1 MTALGIVAFV
11 VALLLSVML
20 HEFGHFATA
29 KHYGMKATKFFV
41 GFGPTL
47 WSRTKGE
54 TEYGVKAIPAGG
66 FVKIIGMTPLEEV
79 DPGDEERAFYK
90 QPAGRRAVVLAAGS
104 AMHFLI
110 AIVLI
115 LGVVLTVGMA
125 VAGPAVI
132 NTVSTCAPTDDPRAA
147 CAPGAPPGPARV
159 ADLQAGDR
167 IVSIDGQPVANWDQA
182 SQLIRGHGAG
192 KATVVVERDGK
203 TLTLYPNLV
212 AVQRG
217 PIDNPT
223 GEPKSAVGAMGVVGA
238 STAAFEHPG
247 FIAGVGDSAK
257 MFGQLFTGTFEALGK
272 LPASMGAIFRSS
284 QDGGRDPNG
293 AVGVVGAA
301 DVSGRLLS
309 SEQPFSQRVAAF
321 LLLIAG
327 INVFVGIFNL
337 LPLLPLDGGHLAVLG
352 YEQGRDRVRRWR
364 GYRGPVQRVDM
375 NKLMPAAI
383 AVIAVFVV
391 MSVLLMSADILN
403 PIRFNP

>member
-90 QPAGRRAVVLAAGS
+90 QPARRRAVVLAAGS

-115 LGVVLTVGMA
+115 LGVVLAIGVVGRT
-125 VAGPAVI
+125 PPVI
-132 NTVSTCAPTDDPRAA
+132 TAPTCAPTDNPTVA
-147 CAPGAPPGPARV
+147 CAPGAPPGPAAV
-159 ADLQAGDR
+159 AGSQGGRPHRLHRRAASDDVAAGR
-167 IVSIDGQPVANWDQA
+167 SRSSAGMARARPRSSSSGTA
-182 SQLIRGHGAG
+182 SRSPS
-192 KATVVVERDGK
+192 TPTSCPSSVR
-203 TLTLYPNLV
+203 
-212 AVQRG
+212 
-217 PIDNPT
+217 PIDDPN
-223 GEPKSAVGAMGVVGA
+223 GPKTTVGAMGVGA
-238 STAAFEHPG
+238 GIAAIERPG

-272 LPASMGAIFRSS
+272 LPASMAAIFKSS

-309 SEQPFSQRVAAF
+309 SDQPFSQRVAAF

-352 YEQGRDRVRRWR
+352 YEQGRDRVRRRR
-364 GYRGPVQRVDM
+364 GYRGPLQRVDM